1 MIQNRFHC
9 ARCLHALCLALSIR
23 SLLSASRHAT
33 RESAPQM
40 CMLQVSREFL
50 HARVNGSN
58 VLPES
63 PASFAQSE
71 RPFLGSSSLPES
83 SASFAQSERAL
94 VSKAAQHKQRLPN
107 TRFLFFAQ
115 HKSGS
120 LMTLEAATQINFAIE
135 NLPGLLVDFSHTMGS
150 AVYDSEM
157 QTAEPTCLLHVA
169 RNPFE
174 LVVSGYLYHKAQ
186 SEDWLDRTFDNVTE
200 VIRDT
205 NVPGGCG
212 PGANWICPAFRGLA
226 QVLSMSRSGP
236 VAGVIPEALGGESFP
251 EYLRRVDTDA
261 GLIAEA
267 IWASNFSL
275 ASMRFTSDFVHRQA
289 CSQNVCHNEFYEN
302 CNATWERVL
311 HFWEIKDPHYSV
323 MLEAAKHSCPNTS
336 PAAREHSSH
345 VQLEKKN
352 LAHVPEHKM
361 VQSLRELDERFLN
374 GTLASLEAHLGE
386 RHANGEPCR
395 VVGKYLAENA

>member
-1 MIQNRFHC
+1 
-9 ARCLHALCLALSIR
+9 
-23 SLLSASRHAT
+23 
-33 RESAPQM
+33 M
-40 CMLQVSREFL
+40 CILQVTKQFS
-50 HARVNGSN
+50 HARLNGSN
-58 VLPES
+58 ALPET
-63 PASFAQSE
+63 PASLAQSE
-71 RPFLGSSSLPES
+71 RPFLGSSGPPEG
-83 SASFAQSERAL
+83 SASFAQSE
-94 VSKAAQHKQRLPN
+94 KAIFGETAQQQQRLPN

-120 LMTLEAATQINFAIE
+120 LMTLEAADYIREAIGK
-135 NLPGLLVDFSHTMGS
+135 LTGLSLDFSYTMGS

-186 SEDWLDRTFDNVTE
+186 AEDWLEHTFDNATE
-200 VIRDT
+200 LMRDT
-205 NVPGGCG
+205 NVPGDCRE
-212 PGANWICPAFRGLA
+212 GANWMCPVFRGLA
-226 QVLSMSRSGP
+226 QVQSMSRSGP
-236 VAGVIPEALGGESFP
+236 VAGVIPEAVGGETFP
-251 EYLRRVDTDA
+251 QYLRRVDTDA

-275 ASMRFTSDFVHRQA
+275 ASMRFTSDFVDRQP

-302 CNATWERVL
+302 CDATWERVL
-311 HFWEIKDPHYSV
+311 QTWEIKDPHYSV
-323 MLEAAKHSCPNTS
+323 MLEAAKLSCPNTS
-336 PAAREHSSH
+336 PGARDHSSH
-345 VQLEKKN
+345 ELLEKQN

-395 VVGKYLAENA
+395 VVGKYLAESA